1 MVSISETRSFLEAKK
16 IGFGDNIGKSIRI
29 IEISSEIHYDIPISR
44 VKLMNMPI
52 IIILFILSYGKCME
66 IFMEYDMIKKINIS
80 ETIFIP
86 IMIILLWKTNI
97 TMENHQS
104 SWEK

>member
-1 MVSISETRSFLEAKK
+1 
-16 IGFGDNIGKSIRI
+16 
-29 IEISSEIHYDIPISR
+29 
-44 VKLMNMPI
+44 
-52 IIILFILSYGKCME
+52 ME
-66 IFMEYDMIKKINIS
+66 IFMEYDMIKKLNIS

-104 SWEK
+104 AWDK